1 MLLTASR
8 EGIDVREALET
19 EREVMKPGSFSLS
32 GSRTIISSVSS
43 TFSGSSHG
51 SRSIS
56 SGDRLLSDDGC
67 SGSDLHS

>member
-1 MLLTASR
+1 MLVAASR
-8 EGIDVREALET
+8 EGMDASEALET
-19 EREVMKPGSFSLS
+19 EREVMKPEYFSLS
-32 GSRTIISSVSS
+32 GSRTIISSG
-43 TFSGSSHG
+43 FSIFSVSSHG